1 MMAEFA
7 TLVDEEVEVTKD
19 YLMNIIS
26 FQSYERKEGMKLYK
40 K

>member
-1 MMAEFA
+1 LFRYQ
-7 TLVDEEVEVTKD
+7 EVEVTKD

-26 FQSYERKEGMKLYK
+26 FQSHERKEGMKLYK